1 MMRLRLPLAIAH
13 RVLIDFFRDR
23 RSRVVLIVTPG
34 ILMILGRYMYS
45 TPAAFDRTGSL
56 MLGVFPALS
65 MFLTGSTAVV
75 HERGEGTLEKVLT
88 TPASRKDL
96 VAGYVIAAAAASLAQ
111 AAVTVTLAYE
121 VCQLTTQTPA
131 WLIYLLTA
139 LCGVFGMSLG
149 ICASAVSKNEGEAEM
164 FLPGAMVPQLLLCG
178 VFWPVSRMDTWVH
191 WLADFLPITA
201 LANTMTSARLHFY
214 GGLSM
219 VYSLIAMAGII
230 VISLIVAVRVVGVR
244 AVTDLSFPPSIPR
257 GNKMFSPAIEI
268 RDLVVHRGGRPIING
283 VSVSVEVGAITG
295 LLGPSGSG
303 KTTLMRC
310 IMGVQRIRSGE
321 VIVLGRPAGTA
332 ALRREVGY
340 LSQPPS
346 AYAELTVEE
355 NVRHFAA
362 LYGYGKKDA
371 AAAIEDA
378 GLADVRKQYVRTLS
392 SGQRTRAA
400 LACALVGRP
409 RVLILDEPTVGQDP
423 VLRRELWQQFR
434 RLADSG
440 VTILISSHVMEEAAR
455 CDRILLIRGGIV
467 IAHDAPDLI
476 QAAAGAEGLE
486 EAFVSLVE
494 AG

>member
-1 MMRLRLPLAIAH
+1 
-13 RVLIDFFRDR
+13 
-23 RSRVVLIVTPG
+23 
-34 ILMILGRYMYS
+34 
-45 TPAAFDRTGSL
+45 
-56 MLGVFPALS
+56 
-65 MFLTGSTAVV
+65 
-75 HERGEGTLEKVLT
+75 
-88 TPASRKDL
+88 
-96 VAGYVIAAAAASLAQ
+96 
-111 AAVTVTLAYE
+111 
-121 VCQLTTQTPA
+121 
-131 WLIYLLTA
+131 
-139 LCGVFGMSLG
+139 
-149 ICASAVSKNEGEAEM
+149 
-164 FLPGAMVPQLLLCG
+164 
-178 VFWPVSRMDTWVH
+178 
-191 WLADFLPITA
+191 
-201 LANTMTSARLHFY
+201 
-214 GGLSM
+214 
-219 VYSLIAMAGII
+219 
-230 VISLIVAVRVVGVR
+230 
-244 AVTDLSFPPSIPR
+244 
-257 GNKMFSPAIEI
+257 MFSPAIEI

-467 IAHDAPDLI
+467 IAHDAPELI